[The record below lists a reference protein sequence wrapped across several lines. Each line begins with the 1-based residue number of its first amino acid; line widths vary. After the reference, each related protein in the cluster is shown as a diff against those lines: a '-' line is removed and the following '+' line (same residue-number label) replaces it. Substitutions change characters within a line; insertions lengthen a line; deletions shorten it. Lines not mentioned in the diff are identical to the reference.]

1 MTVENIIALVTLLIF
16 WVPLCIFW
24 ISKEIIFDYMDL
36 YGLRK
41 KYEYDY
47 ANFDTFLRV
56 YKKYDESITGTLR
69 YHLWNE
75 HVQLHESKI
84 IFDEHL
90 MVLYP
95 LSYLKYRTWLKEQ
108 KDDKTSKPESKRKKG
123 LFN

>member
-1 MTVENIIALVTLLIF
+1 MGDVITVMLLII
-16 WVPLCIFW
+16 WVLLWIFW
-24 ISKEIIFDYMDL
+24 INKEIIFDYMDL
-36 YGLRK
+36 YDLRK

-56 YKKYDESITGTLR
+56 YKKYDGAITGASS

-75 HVQLHESKI
+75 HVQLYKNKI

-108 KDDKTSKPESKRKKG
+108 KNDKTSKPESKRKKG

>member
-1 MTVENIIALVTLLIF
+1 MGDTTTVMLLII
-16 WVPLCIFW
+16 WVLLWIFW
-24 ISKEIIFDYMDL
+24 INKEIIFDYMNL

-56 YKKYDESITGTLR
+56 YKKYDESITGASS

-75 HVQLHESKI
+75 HVQLYTSKI

-108 KDDKTSKPESKRKKG
+108 INDKTSKPESKRKKG